1 MRLSLLVPLLLTVA
15 TPYLHAEEIV
25 PLDQPYPGQ
34 LNLAV
39 DLSHAPLKI
48 YRIKETIPVKPGAL
62 SLYYPKWIP
71 GEHVP
76 SGPVE
81 NVVGLL
87 ITGNGQ
93 KIVWRRDLRDMYTVH
108 LQVPAGVS
116 SLDLAFQFL
125 SPGNESGMFAGA
137 GTSAT
142 PDLVAVEFNQVAFY
156 PAGYYSRQIQ
166 IQPTVTLPSGW
177 QFGSALEVQQRNGNK
192 VTFKPVSFNNLVDS
206 PLIAGDHFKSVDL
219 NPGGAVPTHFDMV
232 ADTADDLKITSRKIE
247 QYRSLVS
254 QTNKLFGAHHYQHYD
269 FLLVLSDHTDGFGL
283 EHHQS
288 SDDRVEAKFLSNE
301 TKSSLDKFVL
311 PHEYVHSWNG
321 KFRRPADLWTPNF
334 NVDMQDDLLWVYE
347 GLTDYY
353 GEVLA
358 ARSGMWTPEQYRDS
372 LAHVQASMSDRTG
385 RQWRSLQD
393 TADGWPL
400 AKTIGGNWSDWRR
413 DGEFYP
419 EGNLLWLDVDTQIRA
434 LSRDRRSLDDFARTF
449 YGMDNGSYVTR
460 TYTFDDVVA
469 ALNIVQP
476 YDWAS
481 FLRERLDYTGTQLPE
496 HGIERSGWKLVFD
509 DQPSEFDKSA
519 ASFWKGANLRYS
531 LGLSVDKKGV
541 VSYVKWDGPAFEA
554 GLAPGLKLLAVNGTA
569 YTAEILNDAV
579 TQAKSS
585 REPIE
590 FLVQNDESV
599 STVKIDYHGGLRYP
613 HWVKEEGVLDRLA
626 GIVAARK

>member
-1 MRLSLLVPLLLTVA
+1 MLQSLLVSLLLAVA
-15 TPYLHAEEIV
+15 TPYVHAEESV
-25 PLDQPYPGQ
+25 PLDQPYLGQ
-34 LNLAV
+34 LSLAV
-39 DLSHAPLKI
+39 DLSQASLKI

-62 SLYYPKWIP
+62 SLHYPKWIP

-76 SGPVE
+76 SGPIE
-81 NVVGLL
+81 NVVGLV

-93 KIVWRRDLRDMYTVH
+93 KLAWRRDLRDMYTVH
-108 LQVPAGVS
+108 LQVPEGVRN
-116 SLDLAFQFL
+116 LDLAFQFL
-125 SPGNESGMFAGA
+125 SPGNGSGMFAGA
-137 GTSAT
+137 GTSTT
-142 PDLVAVEFNQVAFY
+142 PELAAVEFNQVAFY

-177 QFGSALEVQQRNGNK
+177 HFASALQVERSNGN
-192 VTFKPVSFNNLVDS
+192 VVAFRPVSFNNLVDS
-206 PLIAGDHFKSVDL
+206 PLIAGDHFKSIDL
-219 NPGGAVPTHFDMV
+219 NPGGAVPTHLNMV
-232 ADTADDLKITSRKIE
+232 ADSADDLKISAQQIE
-247 QYRSLVS
+247 QYRSLVK
-254 QTNKLFGAHHYQHYD
+254 QANKLFGAHHYQQYD
-269 FLLVLSDHTDGFGL
+269 FLLVMSDHTGGFGL

-288 SDDRVEAKFLSNE
+288 SDDRTDANFLSDEAKNSLE
-301 TKSSLDKFVL
+301 KSLL

-321 KFRRPADLWTPNF
+321 KFRRPADLWTPDF
-334 NVDMQDDLLWVYE
+334 NIDMQDDLLWVYE

-400 AKTIGGNWSDWRR
+400 AKTIGGSWSDWRR
-413 DGEFYP
+413 DGDFYP

-434 LSRDRRSLDDFARTF
+434 LSRDRRSLDDFARIF

-469 ALNIVQP
+469 ALNAVQP

-496 HGIERSGWKLVFD
+496 HGVERSGWKLVFN

-519 ASFWKGANLRYS
+519 ASVWKGVNLAYS
-531 LGLSVDKKGV
+531 LGLSVNKKGV
-541 VSYVKWDGPAFEA
+541 VGYVKWDGPAFEA
-554 GLAPGLKLLAVNGTA
+554 GLAPGLKLLAVNGVA
-569 YTAEILNDAV
+569 YTAEVLKDAV
-579 TQAKSS
+579 TQAKGS

-590 FLVQNDESV
+590 FMVRNDESV
-599 STVKIDYHGGLRYP
+599 SVMKIDYHGGLRYP
-613 HWVKEEGVLDRLA
+613 HLVREEGVADRLG
-626 GIVAARK
+626 GIVAALK